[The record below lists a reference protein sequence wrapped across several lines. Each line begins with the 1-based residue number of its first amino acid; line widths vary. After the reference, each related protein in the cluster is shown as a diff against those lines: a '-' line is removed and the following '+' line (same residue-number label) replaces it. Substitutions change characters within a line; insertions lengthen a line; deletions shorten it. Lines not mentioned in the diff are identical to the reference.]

1 MTAWRYYTIIFS
13 TRFYDTSIHLPY
25 ANHAAEG
32 ATVCHRTTE
41 RHSWFFRNLG
51 DIGDTVRLLALLIF
65 PLQKMGCDIVIS
77 MSTVERDNRRDNL
90 TNEMT
95 NDDTGK

>member
-1 MTAWRYYTIIFS
+1 M
-13 TRFYDTSIHLPY
+13 
-25 ANHAAEG
+25 
-32 ATVCHRTTE
+32 
-41 RHSWFFRNLG
+41 
-51 DIGDTVRLLALLIF
+51 LALLIF